1 LPKEISENLDSHIKK
16 LKKLSG
22 ISKNIIPLEKY
33 FKHILRIEKKSLEKC
48 YLKTD
53 LKELIIY

>member
-33 FKHILRIEKKSLEKC
+33 FKHTLKIEKKSLEKC

-53 LKELIIY
+53 LKE